1 MKLLKPLALG
11 GALALAASIGAS
23 QLRRTTLHDARLTS
37 VTPGEPPIAH
47 VALDYGPGPRP
58 QAVIV
63 DVFCAE
69 GTGSAT
75 IDGIGR
81 FFEIPL
87 ISSDDTRRQI
97 QVTILDRRLSQVQER
112 IHSFHVAS

>member
-1 MKLLKPLALG
+1 MKLLRPLAIG
-11 GALALAASIGAS
+11 AALALAATISVT
-23 QLRRTTLHDARLTS
+23 QLRRTRLHDARLTS
-37 VTPGEPPIAH
+37 VTPGHPPIAH
-47 VALDYGPGPRP
+47 VALDYGPGARP

-81 FFEIPL
+81 FLEIPL
-87 ISSDDTRRQI
+87 ISSDDTRRQL
-97 QVTILDRRLSQVQER
+97 QVTILDRQLGQLQER
-112 IHSFHVAS
+112 TYTF